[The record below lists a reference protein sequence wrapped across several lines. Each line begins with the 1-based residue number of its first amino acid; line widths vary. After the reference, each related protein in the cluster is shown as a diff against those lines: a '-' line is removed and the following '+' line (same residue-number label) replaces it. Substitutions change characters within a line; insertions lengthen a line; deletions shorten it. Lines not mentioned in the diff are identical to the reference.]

1 MIDPKDPPLRG
12 IALHNPQLLSKEELE
27 RDFVA
32 RGAELA
38 RLVDSLRKRAQ
49 LTPQHHLVLGHRGMG
64 KTTLLHRLAH
74 VITDDAA
81 LSAAYLPLLFPEEQ
95 YNVARLSDVWLNCLD
110 ALSDRLD
117 LMGDVAGSEE
127 VDRAVDDLHGLSD
140 DAVIEQRALHE
151 LTSRARALGLR
162 LVLLIDN
169 VDLVLDRIG
178 AERQWAFR
186 DVLEG
191 SSELVVVGASA
202 AAVESAYDYGAAF
215 YDFFRVHLLGPL
227 SSAEVRDVLLALAKR
242 HGNEQ
247 VERIVLEQGG
257 RLEAL
262 RVLAGGNPRTIV
274 TLYSVFAAGPDGDVR
289 GDLEVL
295 LDRHTPLYKARFE
308 ALPAQA
314 QQVVDALCL
323 LWDPATAR
331 QIADHARIDVNAVSS
346 QLNRLQKEGVV
357 EKARSG
363 ERGDGPAKGRTAFQV
378 TERFFNIW
386 YMMRASRR
394 VRRKLAWFVSCLEL
408 LYGPEEVLGQARRLF
423 EAGGAVRDAEAVAEL
438 ALALS
443 DAVRD
448 EGARLALVH
457 RALEAA
463 EASGRPLCEDGD
475 DQVAAAEAVRAV
487 RRERSE
493 RFWAWVETVPEGDRS
508 RLHAPDGS
516 VFISWGV
523 RSDRMAS
530 GNPANK
536 DFDNLVGELE
546 SLILDAQLLALL
558 RPLVRDGA
566 DATDPDVRGRVRV
579 LLGEEAEFQLGLQ
592 AAGVVEALVT
602 LFQLAGGSTEDVPTL
617 DLEDPGVVEAWS
629 RETSGM
635 GLAVLA
641 LAKVRQGRMEASIQ
655 DLVEVLRMDAM
666 ERSVM
671 FLVNLATRRLVGH
684 GLARRLGEV
693 FDQEGLSERHRPLRE
708 ALRAAA
714 AGDPSVFDGLAPEV
728 AEAARTV
735 FESFQVPKRP
745 ELGKASAP

>member
-457 RALEAA
+457 RALEVA

-487 RRERSE
+487 RRERAE
-493 RFWAWVETVPEGDRS
+493 RYWAWVETVPEDVRR
-508 RLHAPDGS
+508 RLDTPDGI
-516 VFISWGV
+516 VFLRWD
-523 RSDRMAS
+523 RRADRMEK
-530 GNPANK
+530 GTLGMGE
-536 DFDNLVGELE
+536 FDEMVATIESVIFDARLLE
-546 SLILDAQLLALL
+546 LL

-566 DATDPDVRGRVRV
+566 DATDSDVLGRVRV
-579 LLGEEAEFQLGLQ
+579 MFGEEGEVQLGLQ
-592 AAGVVEALVT
+592 ACGFAEALAA
-602 LFQLAGGSTEDVPTL
+602 LAALVGIAQMDIGLPDPDDVAMVNL
-617 DLEDPGVVEAWS
+617 WS
-629 RETSGM
+629 RDTSGM
-635 GLAVLA
+635 ALAVLA
-641 LAKVRQGRMEASIQ
+641 LAKVRLGRTQASIK
-655 DLVEVLRMDAM
+655 DIVEALRS
-666 ERSVM
+666 ESIEPRVM
-671 FLVNLATRRLVGH
+671 FFVRLAINLLVNNGQAS
-684 GLARRLGEV
+684 RLGEV
-693 FDQEGLSERHRPLRE
+693 FDQEGLSERHRPLRD
-708 ALRAAA
+708 ALRAEA
-714 AGDPSVFDGLAPEV
+714 AGDASVFDGLAPEV

-745 ELGKASAP
+745 ELRKASPP